1 MPPRPSSVERA
12 RQRPSIYQRQSST
25 LHYHTFPTAPPR
37 NPGPQRTD
45 SSRSVPGNGMK
56 QNGNTPTPRQTEEA
70 TQPHHSG
77 HSRSGSRGL
86 DAHHHETPL
95 PKRQLAILAVIALA
109 EQTALNSIS
118 PYLPEMAASF
128 PEVDE
133 GSVGLYVGLIAS
145 AFALAQF
152 TTNFAWGWLSDRI
165 GRKPVVLTGT
175 FLTACC
181 FVAFGFSRTLW
192 QAMLAQAL
200 MGLVNGNQGVIST
213 CLGEITDRSNQ
224 SKAFTYL
231 PVIYGLGGIT
241 GPIVGGL
248 LVLRHDP
255 IHPDRPN
262 PYPYLLP
269 NLFSAGVLM
278 IDLTVTSI
286 FLQESL
292 EGAET
297 LPPLGKRMG
306 TLFAWIWQFT
316 SSHRPTYLRRAKK
329 LARESPH
336 YRHSNGHPTEE
347 SSLLS
352 HSDVSDVSDDDESDT
367 PQLFP
372 DAHPGEHLST
382 REVLNR
388 DTVLL
393 LLTFLIF
400 QLSNISYNSLYPIF
414 AQAPPPTGRDLKPEE
429 IGISLSFAGVVT
441 ILFQV
446 GVFGRLREKIGN
458 RITYRA
464 SLAAF
469 VVAFL
474 LMPWVG
480 YKDGSHAGNGPQTTH
495 GKVWLWFELG
505 LVLIVKTVAAVG
517 GLTSAL
523 LLITNSAPSHH
534 VLGTLNG
541 LAQTLS
547 AAGRAVGPFISGALF
562 SFATHVKPK
571 GEALAF
577 GVFGGVAFLGFLMTL
592 GIKGVELESED
603 YHEQSGDE
611 EDGEE
616 TENDYDSEHGDVRH
630 R

>member
-1 MPPRPSSVERA
+1 
-12 RQRPSIYQRQSST
+12 
-25 LHYHTFPTAPPR
+25 
-37 NPGPQRTD
+37 
-45 SSRSVPGNGMK
+45 MK
-56 QNGNTPTPRQTEEA
+56 QNGHARAQSDHDGRPR
-70 TQPHHSG
+70 SG
-77 HSRSGSRGL
+77 HSRSGSRGSEQ
-86 DAHHHETPL
+86 HHHETPL
-95 PKRQLAILAVIALA
+95 PRGQLAILAVIALA

-118 PYLPEMAASF
+118 PYLPEMAATF
-128 PEVDE
+128 PEVE
-133 GSVGLYVGLIAS
+133 ESQVGLYVGLIAS

-181 FVAFGFSRTLW
+181 FVAFGFCRTLW
-192 QAMLAQAL
+192 QAVAVQAM
-200 MGLVNGNQGVIST
+200 MGIVNGNQGVIST

-224 SKAFTYL
+224 SRAFTYL

-248 LVLRHDP
+248 LVLHQNP
-255 IHPDRPN
+255 LHPKQEN
-262 PYPYLLP
+262 PYPYLAP
-269 NLFSAGVLM
+269 NLFSAGVLLL
-278 IDLTVTSI
+278 DFVLTSI
-286 FLQESL
+286 FLRESL
-292 EGAET
+292 EGAQA
-297 LPPLGKRMG
+297 LPPLGRRVG
-306 TLFAWIWQFT
+306 NIFAWIWQFT
-316 SSHRPTYLRRAKK
+316 SSHRPTYLRRSKK
-329 LARESPH
+329 LAREDPR
-336 YRHSNGHPTEE
+336 YRHDGHPTEE

-352 HSDVSDVSDDDESDT
+352 HDSDEEVSDSETDL

-372 DAHPGEHLST
+372 DAGGEHLSKG
-382 REVLNR
+382 EVLNR
-388 DTVLL
+388 DTILL

-414 AQAPPPTGRDLKPEE
+414 AQASPPTGRDLSPEE

-446 GVFGRLREKIGN
+446 GIFGRLRERIGN

-464 SLAAF
+464 SLAGF

-480 YKDGSHAGNGPQTTH
+480 YKDGKSSGTSPDTTH
-495 GKVWLWFELG
+495 GKVWLWIELG
-505 LVLIVKTVAAVG
+505 VVLIVKTVSAVG

-523 LLITNSAPSHH
+523 LLITNSAPSHA

-562 SFATHVKPK
+562 SASTRIQPK

-577 GVFGGVAFLGFLMTL
+577 GVFAGVSFLGCLLSF
-592 GIKGVELESED
+592 GIRGAELESED
-603 YHEQSGDE
+603 WGEHSGDE

-616 TENDYDSEHGDVRH
+616 SEFDHDEHSPER
-630 R
+630 RR